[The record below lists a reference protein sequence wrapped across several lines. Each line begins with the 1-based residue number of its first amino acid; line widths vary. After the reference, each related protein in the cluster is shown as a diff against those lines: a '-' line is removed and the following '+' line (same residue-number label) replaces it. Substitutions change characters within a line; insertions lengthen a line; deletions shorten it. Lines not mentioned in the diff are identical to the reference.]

1 MGIITGIGSG
11 GSYALAAARALL
23 DLPDMDAETIG
34 QCAWFLTS
42 IPLLTHGNSLRGLS
56 GIVMHAVSRL
66 SPMLFWKF
74 LYGDCGACI
83 ISALM

>member
-1 MGIITGIGSG
+1 MGILTGIGSG

-42 IPLLTHGNSLRGLS
+42 ISLLTYGNSLRGLS
-56 GIVMHAVSRL
+56 GIVMHAVS
-66 SPMLFWKF
+66 
-74 LYGDCGACI
+74 DCLPCSFGNFFMVIVVHA
-83 ISALM
+83 SF

>member
-42 IPLLTHGNSLRGLS
+42 IPLLTYAGNSLRGLS
-56 GIVMHAVSRL
+56 GIVIHAVSL
-66 SPMLFWKF
+66 SLMLFRKF
-74 LYGDCGACI
+74 LYGDCSACI

>member
-34 QCAWFLTS
+34 QCVWFLTS
-42 IPLLTHGNSLRGLS
+42 IPLLTYAGNSLRGLS
-56 GIVMHAVSRL
+56 GIVIHAVSL
-66 SPMLFWKF
+66 SPMLFRKF
-74 LYGDCGACI
+74 LYGDCSACI